1 MYRTH
6 RLLIAWLVL
15 GMFPTISAAELRD
28 PTRPMDFSELE
39 GGLGLDGAPTSTAH
53 AAFVLQ
59 SILVSPT
66 RRIAIVNGE
75 RVQKGDQIGSARV
88 LEIQPWFVQLRG
100 SEGDIELR
108 MTTIQVKTP
117 VDERSEGGR

>member
-1 MYRTH
+1 MCR
-6 RLLIAWLVL
+6 RLLITWLVL
-15 GMFPTISAAELRD
+15 GMFPTIAAAELRD
-28 PTRPMDFSELE
+28 PTRPMDFFELE
-39 GGLGLDGAPTSTAH
+39 GVPGLEGTATSTAH

-88 LEIQPWFVQLRG
+88 LEIEPWFVQLRG
-100 SEGDIELR
+100 REGNIELR
-108 MTTIQVKTP
+108 MTTIRVKTP
-117 VDERSEGGR
+117 VGERSEGRR

>member
-1 MYRTH
+1 MCR

-15 GMFPTISAAELRD
+15 GIPTISAAELRD
-28 PTRPMDFSELE
+28 PTRPMDFSD
-39 GGLGLDGAPTSTAH
+39 LDGVPGVDGTPTSTAH
-53 AAFVLQ
+53 ARFVLQ

-75 RVQKGDQIGSARV
+75 SLQKGDQIGSARV
-88 LEIQPWFVQLRG
+88 VEIEPWFVQLRG

-117 VDERSEGGR
+117 VEERSEGGR